1 MSELLQG
8 EVTGFSSEGQGLLRQ
23 GQLVVFIPFTAPG
36 DRIRYQISTQ
46 KKNFARGQLVDILQA
61 SPARVTPLCRYFG
74 QCGGCQLQHIHYSEQ
89 LKYKQQIVLDA
100 LKRIAKM
107 PNSQVEP
114 VIPATLNWAYRRH
127 VTLKIRPEEGHLK
140 IGYIEV
146 DQHTVL
152 PIESCPIF
160 ISDHDTAIKEL
171 QSFLKVFLLD
181 LTSEG
186 RATLFKT
193 HSDQLILSLQFEKNL
208 KHNPEIPQVFLQNHS
223 RWAGILL
230 SVGHKKET
238 WGQTQTHI
246 SINQLKWV
254 CSPEVFTQNHPEQST
269 KIYHQI
275 TELLKGSTKS
285 ILDLYCGI
293 GISSLLLAQQGH
305 GVTGME
311 SNPLSITLAK
321 ESARLNGLS
330 ATFMTGEVENLLNQ
344 LPRTKYDAILI
355 NPPRIGISPIALK
368 RILRLK
374 PREMIYISCMPSTLA
389 RDLALICSQGYQI
402 QLIQPYDMF
411 PQTYHVETL
420 VHLILK

>member
-1 MSELLQG
+1 MSELLTG

-23 GQLVVFIPFTAPG
+23 GPLVVFIPFTAPG
-36 DRIRYQISTQ
+36 DQINYRISAQ
-46 KKNFARGQLVDILQA
+46 KKNFARGELVDILQA
-61 SPARVTPLCRYFG
+61 SPTRINPLCRYFG

-100 LKRIAKM
+100 LKRIGKM
-107 PNSQVEP
+107 PNTRVEP
-114 VIPATLNWAYRRH
+114 VIPAALNWAYRRH
-127 VTLKIRPEEGHLK
+127 ITLKIRPEEGDLK

-146 DQHTVL
+146 DQQTVL
-152 PIESCPIF
+152 PVESCPIF
-160 ISDHDTAIKEL
+160 ISDQDAAIKEL
-171 QSFLKVFLLD
+171 QAFLKIFLSD

-193 HSDQLILSLQFEKNL
+193 PTDQFILNLQLEKKLKLNL
-208 KHNPEIPQVFLQNHS
+208 ELPQTFLQNHP

-230 SVGHKKET
+230 SMGHKKEV
-238 WGQTQTHI
+238 WGQTRTHI
-246 SINQLKWV
+246 TLNQLKWI
-254 CSPEVFTQNHPEQST
+254 CSPEVFTQNHPEQSA

-275 TELLKGSTKS
+275 TELLKGSPKS

-293 GISSLLLAQQGH
+293 GISSLLLAKQGH
-305 GVTGME
+305 GVTGIE

-321 ESARLNGLS
+321 ESARLNDLS
-330 ATFMTGEVENLLNQ
+330 ATFMTGEVEHLLPQ
-344 LPRTKYDAILI
+344 LSKAKYDAVLI
-355 NPPRIGISPIALK
+355 NPPRIGISPLALK

-374 PREMIYISCMPSTLA
+374 PHEMIYISCMPSTLA

-420 VHLILK
+420 VHLVLK